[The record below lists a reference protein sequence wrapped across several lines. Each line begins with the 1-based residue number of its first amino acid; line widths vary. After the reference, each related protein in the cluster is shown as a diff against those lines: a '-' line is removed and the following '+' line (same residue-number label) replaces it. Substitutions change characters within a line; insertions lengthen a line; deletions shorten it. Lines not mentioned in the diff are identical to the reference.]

1 MFVSKLFKLIPC
13 FFCKYS
19 GEYKFISL
27 GFLTFFVLGLD
38 ILVTGFLM
46 EGLIFLSIIVSF
58 FKFWE
63 GNCFHLFPHEPHWTV
78 LPDAVI
84 ALSGTTNFLP
94 HELQVNIVQR

>member
-1 MFVSKLFKLIPC
+1 MPC

-19 GEYKFISL
+19 GEYRLISL
-27 GFLTFFVLGLD
+27 DFLTFFVLGLIIFVD
-38 ILVTGFLM
+38 GFLI
-46 EGLIFLSIIVSF
+46 EGLIYLIIIGSF

-63 GNCFHLFPHEPHWTV
+63 GNCFHLFPHGPHWTV

-94 HELQVNIVQR
+94 HELQVKIIQC